1 VYKYYLDDSCKEQD
15 TEVCAGRIHL
25 SSLNICNISICRSPM
40 GNFLHTLDSI
50 LNFLHNNTIEII
62 TCGDFNINCLN
73 DIDPPPPKKQ
83 TRQLVIHIYSLS
95 VRSLQIWKLTIIH
108 KSVHCIVITQLIIE
122 IQVRQAR
129 R

>member
-1 VYKYYLDDSCKEQD
+1 
-15 TEVCAGRIHL
+15 
-25 SSLNICNISICRSPM
+25 M
-40 GNFLHTLDSI
+40 TL
-50 LNFLHNNTIEII
+50 T
-62 TCGDFNINCLN
+62 
-73 DIDPPPPKKQ
+73 PPPPKKQ